1 MSKCVWWKVGSSVKK
16 DIRERGRG
24 VCVRGRLLQAS
35 SFKVI
40 LNRDLNEMRE
50 KAMCMSFLQLL

>member
-1 MSKCVWWKVGSSVKK
+1 MKK
-16 DIRERGRG
+16 DISERGRG
-24 VCVRGRLLQAS
+24 VCVRGRLLQAR